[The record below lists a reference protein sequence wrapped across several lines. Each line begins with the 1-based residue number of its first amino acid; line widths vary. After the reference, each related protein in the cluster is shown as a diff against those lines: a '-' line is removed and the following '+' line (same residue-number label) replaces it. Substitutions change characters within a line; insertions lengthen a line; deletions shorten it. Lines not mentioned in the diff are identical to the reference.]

1 MYINQNLQESK
12 RKKFQKHFTTF
23 HHSYKSTEM
32 MSSEH
37 KLGIF
42 FKINKIDSQANALGK
57 ISRISTPDNMA
68 DQDHESIGQH

>member
-1 MYINQNLQESK
+1 
-12 RKKFQKHFTTF
+12 
-23 HHSYKSTEM
+23 